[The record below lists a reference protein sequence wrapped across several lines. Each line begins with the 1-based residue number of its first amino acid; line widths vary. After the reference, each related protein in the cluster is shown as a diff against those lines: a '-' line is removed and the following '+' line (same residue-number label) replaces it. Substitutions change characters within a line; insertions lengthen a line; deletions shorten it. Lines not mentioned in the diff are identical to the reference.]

1 MITPDRK
8 TIIQIFGSLMC
19 RPSLLS
25 DIDKYQLEPN
35 DFPFQLDRFI
45 FSAIYNLYIGGA
57 ESIHTIDID
66 TYLQDNTLA
75 KDLIEKENGIQ
86 FLQDCENFSDVN
98 NFSYYYKK
106 LKKINLLRELEKQG
120 KDISQFYCEDSLN
133 PDYIKINSNFE
144 KLTTDEI
151 VNKLKGE
158 IAVLENKYVLNSAI
172 EEDTAFSGVKELI
185 KELQTTPEV
194 GVRLQGD
201 IFNTVSRGGRK
212 GKLYL
217 RSAGSGLGKALPNY
231 TRIPTPNGWK
241 TVGEIKVG
249 DYLFDRFGKP
259 TKVLAVYPQ
268 EEKKQVYKIHFKS
281 GKIAECCGEHLWSYY
296 SNLNDKNPNK
306 LLTSTV
312 KELIENPKG
321 LRCNSTY
328 RWSVPICKPVQYEE
342 KNYGIPPY
350 VMGLILGDGS
360 FRYISSQKAFNFSSN
375 DEELVKSIQEIMGY
389 KSYKKNSLKN
399 YNWSFKIDQEKNPS
413 SHENVWVEDILK
425 NYPELWNT
433 KSETK
438 FIPEEYLFGSIEQR
452 YDLLAGLLDTD
463 GSIDKKGRVS
473 YCTINERLK
482 NQVVELCESLG
493 FSVSVAIDKRTEKY
507 VTGTCYTVHIQAKKE
522 DKVKIFKLSRKKELA
537 LEYLNNGKR
546 EERRDRDSIVEIEKT
561 DNYADMTCFY
571 VDNEEHLF
579 LMNDFICTHN
589 TRSMVGDA
597 CNIAYPI
604 RYEPA
609 YGKWISTGMPEKVL
623 YVATEQ
629 ELSEIKTMILAYLT
643 GYNEELF
650 LYGTFG
656 EEHKERIDKA
666 LQIMEMYKD
675 NLMLVKVPDPC
686 SSVIK
691 NLFRKY
697 NFQFGIENF
706 FFDYIFSSPAMLNEY
721 RDLKIREDVA
731 LRLFVTTLKNLAT
744 ELDAFILTATQISN
758 DDDKAGGF
766 RDYRNIRGSRAVVD
780 LVDLACIM
788 SRPTKEEL
796 KLVEGFQKSFNF
808 QPDCVIDVFKNR
820 RGRWTQIRIWSKND
834 LGTCRRYDL
843 FATTANMR
851 PIEDFQI
858 VDFVSEKPKDLV
870 DLEKLFNDGEVSDDI
885 EEKLIE
891 TFIPERKENL
901 LDEVTKAF
909 GNQEE
914 KAERLKNTDWSE
926 LI

>member
-66 TYLQDNTLA
+66 TYLQDNALA

-158 IAVLENKYVLNSAI
+158 IAALENKYVLNSTI
-172 EEDTAFSGVKELI
+172 EEDIAFNGIKDLI
-185 KELQTTPEV
+185 KELQDAPEI

-201 IFNTVSRGGRK
+201 IFNTISRGGRK

-217 RSAGSGLGKALPNY
+217 RSASSGTGK
-231 TRIPTPNGWK
+231 
-241 TVGEIKVG
+241 
-249 DYLFDRFGKP
+249 
-259 TKVLAVYPQ
+259 
-268 EEKKQVYKIHFKS
+268 
-281 GKIAECCGEHLWSYY
+281 
-296 SNLNDKNPNK
+296 
-306 LLTSTV
+306 
-312 KELIENPKG
+312 
-321 LRCNSTY
+321 
-328 RWSVPICKPVQYEE
+328 
-342 KNYGIPPY
+342 
-350 VMGLILGDGS
+350 
-360 FRYISSQKAFNFSSN
+360 
-375 DEELVKSIQEIMGY
+375 
-389 KSYKKNSLKN
+389 
-399 YNWSFKIDQEKNPS
+399 
-413 SHENVWVEDILK
+413 
-425 NYPELWNT
+425 
-433 KSETK
+433 
-438 FIPEEYLFGSIEQR
+438 
-452 YDLLAGLLDTD
+452 
-463 GSIDKKGRVS
+463 
-473 YCTINERLK
+473 
-482 NQVVELCESLG
+482 
-493 FSVSVAIDKRTEKY
+493 
-507 VTGTCYTVHIQAKKE
+507 
-522 DKVKIFKLSRKKELA
+522 
-537 LEYLNNGKR
+537 
-546 EERRDRDSIVEIEKT
+546 
-561 DNYADMTCFY
+561 
-571 VDNEEHLF
+571 
-579 LMNDFICTHN
+579 

-643 GYNEELF
+643 GYNEEIF

-686 SSVIK
+686 SSIIK

-697 NFQFGIENF
+697 NFQYGIENF
-706 FFDYIFSSPAMLNEY
+706 FFDYVFSSPSMLNEY
-721 RDLKIREDVA
+721 RDLAIREDVA
-731 LRLFVTTLKNLAT
+731 LRLFVTALKNLAT
-744 ELDAFILTATQISN
+744 ELNVFILTATQISN